1 MLIKPLG
8 FFAHHINDNS
18 TESNKPERGDDQK
31 KGILEKRSPYLGDF
45 YQPPCTPRNTTG
57 ISSRRVSLFGFIRAQ

>member
-1 MLIKPLG
+1 MFIKPLG
-8 FFAHHINDNS
+8 VFISRLNDNS

-45 YQPPCTPRNTTG
+45 YQPPRVRRIATG
-57 ISSRRVSLFGFIRAQ
+57 ISSGA